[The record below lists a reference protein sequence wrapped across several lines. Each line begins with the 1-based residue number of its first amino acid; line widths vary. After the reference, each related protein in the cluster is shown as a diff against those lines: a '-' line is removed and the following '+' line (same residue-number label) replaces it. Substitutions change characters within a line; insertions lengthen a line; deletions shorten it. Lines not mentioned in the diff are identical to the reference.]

1 MPAFATTFRVSIK
14 PMTQDRYAELLGM
27 YTDETPSVEGYLVTS
42 LADQTIPVGEFWVE
56 KKLFE
61 STYFQTT
68 NLHMPTAIEHLRAG
82 RRVKRAKWT
91 NCYITFS
98 GSTTSSAPDFC
109 SDGFLPESWDMSIED
124 AEADDW
130 EVVL

>member
-1 MPAFATTFRVSIK
+1 MPAFATTFRVSIE
-14 PMTQDRYAELLGM
+14 PMTQDSYAERLGL
-27 YTDETPSVEGYLVTS
+27 YTDETPSLEGYLVTP

-61 STYFQTT
+61 SAYFQTT
-68 NLHMPTAIEHLRAG
+68 NLHISTAIKHLHAG

-98 GSTTSSAPDFC
+98 GSSASGIPDFY
-109 SDGFLPESWDMSIED
+109 SEGFPPEPWDMSIED

-130 EVVL
+130 EVIL

>member
-1 MPAFATTFRVSIK
+1 MPTFATTFRVSIK
-14 PMTQDRYAELLGM
+14 PMTQDEYADHLGM
-27 YTDETPSVEGYLVTS
+27 CTDESSPSEGYLVTPQ
-42 LADQTIPVGEFWVE
+42 AGQTIPVGEFWVE

-68 NLHMPTAIEHLRAG
+68 NLHMPTAVEHLREG

-91 NCYITFS
+91 NCHIAFS
-98 GSTTSSAPDFC
+98 GSCVSGIPDFY
-109 SDGFLPESWDMSIED
+109 SEGFPPEPWDMSIED